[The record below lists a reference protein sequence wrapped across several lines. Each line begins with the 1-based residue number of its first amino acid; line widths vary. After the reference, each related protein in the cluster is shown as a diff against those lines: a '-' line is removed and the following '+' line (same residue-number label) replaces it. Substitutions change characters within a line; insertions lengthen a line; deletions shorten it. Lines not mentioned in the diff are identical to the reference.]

1 MSDYTLNYEAAKD
14 EKLPSVS
21 LNLNESTATAIYSDT
36 DLQAELIE
44 AILREGKMSV
54 FDRKE
59 GLYDRLTVADNAKFF
74 HKWFGCSFPFAE
86 ILVMFGLQ
94 TCADKPLSKCTPSEL
109 ARVYYAKY
117 FMMDH
122 YPVVFHEPIHGVDL
136 HTTNTFMNMLQ
147 KLKENK
153 TPVLILVSNLE
164 HALLLSDL
172 TYKLKENGLQEIEVA
187 QEELSERTSEAEQ
200 ISTTSLTTSKLYK
213 VPAKVEDKIILFD
226 PTEIDYIESQD
237 GKAQIVVN
245 YESFALDSTLTEI
258 EKKIEPYG
266 FYRCH
271 RSYIVNLQKVREIIT
286 WSKNTYSLRINN
298 KPKSTIPLSR
308 TKIQHIQ
315 DTFNLK

>member
-21 LNLNESTATAIYSDT
+21 LDLNESITTAIYSDT

-44 AILREGKMSV
+44 AILREGKMSF
-54 FDRKE
+54 FDRQE
-59 GLYDRLTVADNAKFF
+59 GLYDRLTVADNTKFF
-74 HKWFGCSFPFAE
+74 HKWFGCSMTFPE

-122 YPVVFHEPIHGVDL
+122 YPVVFHEPIQGVDL
-136 HTTNTFMNMLQ
+136 HTMNTFMNMLQ

-187 QEELSERTSEAEQ
+187 QEQLSETTTETEQ
-200 ISTTSLTTSKLYK
+200 NSATLTTSKLYK

-245 YESFALDSTLTEI
+245 HESFSLDSTLAEI

-286 WSKNTYSLRINN
+286 WSKNTYSLRIDN

-315 DTFNLK
+315 DTFDLK

>member
-1 MSDYTLNYEAAKD
+1 
-14 EKLPSVS
+14 
-21 LNLNESTATAIYSDT
+21 
-36 DLQAELIE
+36 
-44 AILREGKMSV
+44 
-54 FDRKE
+54 
-59 GLYDRLTVADNAKFF
+59 
-74 HKWFGCSFPFAE
+74 
-86 ILVMFGLQ
+86 
-94 TCADKPLSKCTPSEL
+94 
-109 ARVYYAKY
+109 
-117 FMMDH
+117 
-122 YPVVFHEPIHGVDL
+122 
-136 HTTNTFMNMLQ
+136 MLQ